1 MSARQKAEACKEK
14 GNKAF
19 TAKNFDL
26 AIKNYSDAIVIDPS
40 NHVYFSN
47 RSAAYM

>member
-1 MSARQKAEACKEK
+1 MCKEK

-19 TAKNFDL
+19 AAKNYDL
-26 AIKNYSDAIVIDPS
+26 AIKSYTDAISIDPS

-47 RSAAYM
+47 RSAAYV